1 MSQVLSEPTR
11 RGRRA
16 QPEAASDDLQASIG
30 GGRSNWLWLAE
41 ISRWERALDLG
52 SSAVPQTAGL
62 AEHFT
67 NVHCLRRDRWLLG
80 GSWTELTAEGYANV
94 APVCAAP
101 VELPYRD
108 AAFDCVAV
116 DDVCAGALARAAGV
130 AFPAIQNPLLEECR
144 RILRPG
150 GCLYVGIASGRW
162 WGHVADPADR
172 LGTVASTSPAARA
185 TRRRGSHGSAGKN
198 IKSFRGLARHLRRA
212 GFSRV
217 RAYCVEP
224 SYEQPLCII
233 PLDRRAILA
242 YENWGRDASSHGRL
256 RRSLAWL
263 GLGGV
268 LYPSLIY
275 LAYA

>member
-16 QPEAASDDLQASIG
+16 PSEAASDDLQASIG

-41 ISRWERALDLG
+41 LSRWERALDLG
-52 SSAVPQTAGL
+52 VSAVPQTAGL

-67 NVHCLRRDRWLLG
+67 SVHYLRRDRSLLG

-94 APVCAAP
+94 APVCGAP

-116 DDVCAGALARAAGV
+116 DDGCAGALAHTTGI
-130 AFPAIQNPLLEECR
+130 AFRAIQNALLEECR

-150 GCLYVGIASGRW
+150 GCLYVGIASAKWCGRP
-162 WGHVADPADR
+162 ADPADR
-172 LGTVASTSPAARA
+172 FGTVAATSAAAQA
-185 TRRRGSHGSAGKN
+185 TRRRASHAPRTKT
-198 IKSFRGLARHLRRA
+198 IRTFRGLARHLRRA

-242 YENWGRDASSHGRL
+242 YESWGREGSSHDRL

-263 GLGGV
+263 GLSDV